1 MAVRRTLEVM
11 VCAFVG
17 VGTVAGQGCSNAPSA
32 DDTTCRCSPGNVA
45 RAALPDGSHLDGPAL
60 LGMLRRHRQD
70 VEAGRNPRDIKV
82 ADDQLRLAVIDYCQP
97 CGDWVKD
104 RSTVEEMFP
113 LDKLDDAADAV
124 CLGLVLRNGKTLYGA
139 TRPKSCR

>member
-1 MAVRRTLEVM
+1 MAVRRTLKLM
-11 VCAFVG
+11 ARAFVVLG
-17 VGTVAGQGCSNAPSA
+17 LATSGGCSSSPTA
-32 DDTTCRCSPGNVA
+32 DDSTCRCSPGNVA
-45 RAALPDGSHLDGPAL
+45 RAALPDGTHLDGPAL

-70 VEAGRNPRDIKV
+70 VVAGRNPRDIKV

-104 RSTVEEMFP
+104 RSTIEEMFP

-124 CLGLVLRNGKTLYGA
+124 CLGLVLRSGKTLYGEA
-139 TRPKSCR
+139 RPKACR